1 MRICSFIWGVGI
13 TRRAERVSLVDGL
26 TTCMRWADASFLCG
40 RLGLAGNAVAS
51 LCVCMRH
58 VHGRVA
64 CFWVVYAD
72 VQFNCMCAR
81 ASWLEIGESTCFDWV
96 SDWAQRC
103 GTWAGVQ
110 LFPPLKCVL
119 VIFAC
124 RRLYVL

>member
-1 MRICSFIWGVGI
+1 MDLGGRMRICSFIWGVGI
-13 TRRAERVSLVDGL
+13 TRRAERVSLVDGP

-81 ASWLEIGESTCFDWV
+81 ASWLEIGDRV
-96 SDWAQRC
+96 
-103 GTWAGVQ
+103 
-110 LFPPLKCVL
+110 
-119 VIFAC
+119 
-124 RRLYVL
+124 YVF

>member
-1 MRICSFIWGVGI
+1 MDLGGRMRICSFIWGVGI

-81 ASWLEIGESTCFDWV
+81 ASWLEIGESTRVLTGSRTGRSVVVRGPGF
-96 SDWAQRC
+96 
-103 GTWAGVQ
+103 
-110 LFPPLKCVL
+110 FPRSNVCS
-119 VIFAC
+119 
-124 RRLYVL
+124 